1 MLFIVFLS
9 VLLKMVETVKELSIR
24 AVLHYKV
31 QESDVF
37 VGFIVF
43 DDVGVVKLLQDSH
56 FVH

>member
-1 MLFIVFLS
+1 
-9 VLLKMVETVKELSIR
+9 MVETVKELSIR
-24 AVLHYKV
+24 AVLHNKV
-31 QESDVF
+31 QESDVL